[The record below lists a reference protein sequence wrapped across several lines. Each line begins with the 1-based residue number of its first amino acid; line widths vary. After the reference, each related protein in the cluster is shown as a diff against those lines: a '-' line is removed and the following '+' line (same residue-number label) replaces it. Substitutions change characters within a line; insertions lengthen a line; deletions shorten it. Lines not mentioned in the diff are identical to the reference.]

1 MQQADSQHGG
11 VTSGQGLTFPIKL
24 RCGQVADL
32 CAEPGLEDA
41 LARALGRA
49 FATAQAALPAALAV
63 GQGVVLKSPRLINPV
78 QVDARDA
85 DQVLQRVRRAIE
97 AAACAQLL
105 QRADPRRPARVGQQ
119 PSRRTAKNAPV
130 EYVGENFDPVRFDAD
145 TGSYNIPSY
154 QGAGAP
160 TSLPVRQTPPPTLS
174 ASEILDRLDRG
185 DKQLLDDMFYSTP
198 YADVLLV
205 MTQFEK
211 RSPKKFLTMLRE
223 KMKADA
229 ARITSF
235 GRTETQL
242 TFYAKGRL
250 LDSNARLIRLLKDIP
265 SARVLLREQT
275 QKDADFARLVG
286 LVEALSQVYEQL
298 IAYLK
303 TRKDTVSS
311 FFVDV
316 YTRQVAD
323 TLPRIAGIFVLT
335 AGTPSGK
342 DLLRNVVK
350 DVGEH
355 VRWTLVVIDKIKEI
369 DGWIDL
375 YQLLFGTSADQTE
388 EVATLV
394 KARGKYLDA
403 IWVNVIP
410 TTAHITAVSKELDA
424 FYADWQGQAGDEKLK
439 KIAKG
444 LDEVKSLLRSTPISD
459 YWGSYTE
466 LDRAFNDKRAQIEKE
481 IQEIDKGVEKIS
493 GASNRDSEYLT
504 SLSEIER
511 KIPVLAVKLQLLA
524 LWVAAISIQHQT
536 AFHDIGSRSDR
547 RAWFGRLDDIRGELA
562 REFDQPNY
570 ETLNASYK
578 NWQQRLNAIQDD
590 VKTAARHEFYVTLG
604 ITIFATIVTA
614 GAFAEAGL
622 SVAVVLAEA
631 GTFTLINT
639 VGQAVVLDK
648 PIDPGDVIVDF
659 AENALMFGAFKG
671 LNLIAAAG
679 AKAIA
684 PGRML
689 AQLGIVFTTTTLVAT
704 GVPALLTVIQGK
716 SLTEEAKISVVVNLV
731 VNAAMTLIGGLK
743 TRNKIR
749 DLQEVTLA
757 ARMQLIQDLESQSN
771 ASAEIMKALDE
782 FIKSPNLSPEKF
794 EELKAR
800 SADVLPKFEKSLSRL
815 AGSEF
820 SDAALAKLRLT
831 RAMVQDMA
839 KSVAEAARL
848 IAGAQYVPTSKASVL
863 PPPNKI
869 VSGLVQTSETTF
881 EYNPDTAHHGHT
893 PEQVA
898 APLRGKGYAV
908 EDEGGGVLKVTAAKG
923 ERPILLLPAGEP
935 GAPAFQRGLLERAV
949 GFHTEAETAAIKA
962 DLERIYRDLP
972 KLLQSEFVEETALST
987 LELLVEQRA
996 KIPNRWPV
1004 ASVRGLAEM
1013 LKLERGITRPAIQKL
1028 FEALP
1033 PDELASLFEKY
1044 HDIVKNSDVRPGSNL
1059 LVSEEMTPKNSA
1071 KLIEAYDKIRLAR
1084 LTLPEKMSPKAIQ
1097 GLLRWIREGS
1107 DYVAKL
1113 KDIPVDQRVARLE
1126 ADSPIR
1132 VPGEVPKAPNV
1143 NEKIL
1148 AKHAAP
1154 LRLGLNLFD
1163 GEPADV
1169 AKQIEALGKA
1179 KGGKFSD
1186 DAERNAFADTISRY
1200 RKQIR
1205 GLQEGKNLA
1214 ANAAGDRREIERVI
1228 AGLESGTEVFATGNK
1243 TRLKIDPALFKLL
1256 RDFTV
1261 TNAPATAKVQLD
1273 FGGRSA
1279 DGTIVVEEVST
1290 SDLKL
1295 PAEMRKLLPESG
1307 EPAGGTIDFG
1317 AILSREQGKGT
1328 AYEASGR
1335 KFQQM
1340 IKLRAAAL
1348 FAKEFLAA
1356 FTALSGETASIALPE
1371 MVVNVSRAD
1380 PEAIAVAKQ
1389 LGFKVVVTPRSA
1401 K

>member
-185 DKQLLDDMFYSTP
+185 DKQLLDDIFYSTP

-493 GASNRDSEYLT
+493 GASNRDS
-504 SLSEIER
+504 
-511 KIPVLAVKLQLLA
+511 
-524 LWVAAISIQHQT
+524 
-536 AFHDIGSRSDR
+536 
-547 RAWFGRLDDIRGELA
+547 
-562 REFDQPNY
+562 
-570 ETLNASYK
+570 
-578 NWQQRLNAIQDD
+578 
-590 VKTAARHEFYVTLG
+590 
-604 ITIFATIVTA
+604 
-614 GAFAEAGL
+614 
-622 SVAVVLAEA
+622 
-631 GTFTLINT
+631 
-639 VGQAVVLDK
+639 
-648 PIDPGDVIVDF
+648 
-659 AENALMFGAFKG
+659 
-671 LNLIAAAG
+671 
-679 AKAIA
+679 
-684 PGRML
+684 
-689 AQLGIVFTTTTLVAT
+689 
-704 GVPALLTVIQGK
+704 
-716 SLTEEAKISVVVNLV
+716 
-731 VNAAMTLIGGLK
+731 
-743 TRNKIR
+743 
-749 DLQEVTLA
+749 
-757 ARMQLIQDLESQSN
+757 
-771 ASAEIMKALDE
+771 
-782 FIKSPNLSPEKF
+782 
-794 EELKAR
+794 
-800 SADVLPKFEKSLSRL
+800 
-815 AGSEF
+815 
-820 SDAALAKLRLT
+820 
-831 RAMVQDMA
+831 
-839 KSVAEAARL
+839 
-848 IAGAQYVPTSKASVL
+848 
-863 PPPNKI
+863 
-869 VSGLVQTSETTF
+869 
-881 EYNPDTAHHGHT
+881 
-893 PEQVA
+893 
-898 APLRGKGYAV
+898 
-908 EDEGGGVLKVTAAKG
+908 
-923 ERPILLLPAGEP
+923 
-935 GAPAFQRGLLERAV
+935 
-949 GFHTEAETAAIKA
+949 
-962 DLERIYRDLP
+962 
-972 KLLQSEFVEETALST
+972 
-987 LELLVEQRA
+987 
-996 KIPNRWPV
+996 
-1004 ASVRGLAEM
+1004 
-1013 LKLERGITRPAIQKL
+1013 
-1028 FEALP
+1028 
-1033 PDELASLFEKY
+1033 
-1044 HDIVKNSDVRPGSNL
+1044 
-1059 LVSEEMTPKNSA
+1059 
-1071 KLIEAYDKIRLAR
+1071 
-1084 LTLPEKMSPKAIQ
+1084 
-1097 GLLRWIREGS
+1097 
-1107 DYVAKL
+1107 
-1113 KDIPVDQRVARLE
+1113 
-1126 ADSPIR
+1126 
-1132 VPGEVPKAPNV
+1132 
-1143 NEKIL
+1143 
-1148 AKHAAP
+1148 
-1154 LRLGLNLFD
+1154 
-1163 GEPADV
+1163 
-1169 AKQIEALGKA
+1169 
-1179 KGGKFSD
+1179 
-1186 DAERNAFADTISRY
+1186 
-1200 RKQIR
+1200 
-1205 GLQEGKNLA
+1205 
-1214 ANAAGDRREIERVI
+1214 
-1228 AGLESGTEVFATGNK
+1228 
-1243 TRLKIDPALFKLL
+1243 
-1256 RDFTV
+1256 
-1261 TNAPATAKVQLD
+1261 
-1273 FGGRSA
+1273 
-1279 DGTIVVEEVST
+1279 
-1290 SDLKL
+1290 
-1295 PAEMRKLLPESG
+1295 
-1307 EPAGGTIDFG
+1307 
-1317 AILSREQGKGT
+1317 
-1328 AYEASGR
+1328 
-1335 KFQQM
+1335 
-1340 IKLRAAAL
+1340 
-1348 FAKEFLAA
+1348 
-1356 FTALSGETASIALPE
+1356 
-1371 MVVNVSRAD
+1371 
-1380 PEAIAVAKQ
+1380 
-1389 LGFKVVVTPRSA
+1389 
-1401 K
+1401 